1 MFCRKE
7 KLARDVTTTQA
18 PAEVCKACGCFVSPT
33 YAKRV
38 VVTNTRWGYD
48 SVEFFCKQDARRLV
62 ADGEAWDFL
71 AAAPVGLASW
81 KSTAPCAAMKVIN
94 EPAAACTTSSS

>member
-38 VVTNTRWGYD
+38 VFTNTRWGYD
-48 SVEFFCKQDARRLV
+48 SVEFFCKQDAPPYDYVIVRDVDVRFMRRQPDIEVNPKTGSPV
-62 ADGEAWDFL
+62 A
-71 AAAPVGLASW
+71 
-81 KSTAPCAAMKVIN
+81 
-94 EPAAACTTSSS
+94 